1 MKRNNLLIAACGIAL
16 FTSLQSCNRSADNPD
31 AQTHDSNYGSD
42 LNEKPNDGSNT
53 AADSSGTGVKTTG
66 SGRSSETGT
75 GTTTGSGEGN
85 GASTTGTTNNSSD
98 ENKGSGNNTGPGGNP
113 QAPRNE
119 VTPADIS
126 KPSTPTTKHQ

>member
-1 MKRNNLLIAACGIAL
+1 MKRKFLIIAFSISL
-16 FTSLQSCNRSADNPD
+16 FTGLQSCNRSADNPD
-31 AQTHDSNYGSD
+31 AQTHDSNYSSD
-42 LNEKPNDGSNT
+42 LNEKPNDGANT
-53 AADSSGTGVKTTG
+53 AADSSGTGVKTAG

-75 GTTTGSGEGN
+75 GTTTGSGGGN
-85 GASTTGTTNNSSD
+85 GATTTGTTNNSPD
-98 ENKGSGNNTGPGGNP
+98 ENKGPGTSTGPGRNP